1 MAEIQDNENFQ
12 MTSQQGQQTAPQ
24 LATQATTS
32 QPVRPPTKTVAT
44 LNPTTVMKD
53 FLKILM
59 STMIIMETTVPQATI
74 KQAAEVYA
82 RAYALEC
89 EREQKL
95 LIRILNAQLA
105 AQTVSYNITR
115 PEAQL
120 IMDQNM
126 RIQEATEQLVQDFQ
140 IYSRTVQSLSTEYPI
155 MIDGTRASSSQ
166 MFRQSYFDP
175 LGRKMILRSTEA
187 ISIDISSIPSVASLF
202 QQLQLKQDNKI
213 TDLNVTLTGSVL
225 YTRALLAARIGYQ
238 GYFSLEAKSLNS
250 IPTRTMYRVFKC
262 LMGTIAIESNY
273 QLANHRRQRIQ
284 TSPVVQNS
292 YSMEPEIRREPIE
305 MFRLEVGLIDLVA
318 WTGFMTD
325 TYYFPGNA
333 AAQIPAFT
341 KEMFMTRY
349 DPRYT
354 IHIDSSRMNRYM
366 LDLIVMTQFI
376 DLASH
381 RYLKRRALSP
391 TGRESVCSS
400 KLFMD
405 DWSEPE
411 PNLAGTKTLLI
422 VDISGAQVTPNWL
435 AQRVDDYKQPLMQ
448 DRYLQYFI
456 DDDDISWYDAT
467 GLTRQRS
474 IDLYRRF
481 GLLYPTATALALEMM
496 STTMYGTCYMP
507 LGKNAATAAQTPLAP
522 TTMYRK
528 PPDTGVAPP
537 IQQRC
542 NLKSMFTMQ
551 APLVNTDASQATYA
565 GDLYDEVWSTIYT
578 PAIGLIDGT
587 LLPFSEDQITSG
599 CGGVPMPR
607 DGVYAFLW
615 DIIFP
620 MLSSS
625 AQILIPGLKIP
636 TIEEYISASYGKCFA
651 NISIYDYIEANT
663 YFPCLSAVFDRDIL
677 GLIGASVAPNSGR
690 VMVESIQK
698 LIPFKPFL
706 HDQISP
712 RSPIANIKEMFTK
725 LKLPDEMK
733 NLVLN
738 AIPLYG
744 LNTSTTFRYASFVA
758 KRRHLV
764 PELYMSIEFPT
775 PQTAFAQ
782 IAIQET
788 RPSLEHK
795 IDMRAFW
802 QYQNDPDQGFIQ
814 MNDGQG
820 EPRRYISLN
829 TAAIPELHKKLV
841 CMTGDL
847 LFCMAMPNL
856 PGDAPVIVALVF
868 NNTEGSPLDPDF
880 STAHRS
886 SLTYQD
892 TSFRARIYL
901 PNIRYNRTIR
911 FTEVVWPSAFTFSP
925 GTAIGQL
932 AQDTDQTQEDA
943 DMEAKG
949 DALLNLNF
957 RD

>member
-1 MAEIQDNENFQ
+1 MAEMQNNETVNITAGQ
-12 MTSQQGQQTAPQ
+12 NQQTAPQ
-24 LATQATTS
+24 LATEATAS
-32 QPVRPPTKTVAT
+32 LPVRQPTKT
-44 LNPTTVMKD
+44 LQLMNPTTVMKD

-59 STMIIMETTVPQATI
+59 STLIIMETTVPQAVT

-105 AQTVSYNITR
+105 SQTVNYNITR

-120 IMDQNM
+120 IMDHNL
-126 RIQEATEQLVQDFQ
+126 RIQEATEQLTQDFQ
-140 IYSRTVQSLSTEYPI
+140 IYSRTTQSLSTEYPI
-155 MIDGTRASSSQ
+155 MIEGERAASSQIFSQ
-166 MFRQSYFDP
+166 AYFDP
-175 LGRKMILRSTEA
+175 LGRKMILRSAEPIA
-187 ISIDISSIPSVASLF
+187 VDISTIPSIASLF

-213 TDLNVTLTGSVL
+213 TDLNVTLSGSVL

-262 LMGTIAIESNY
+262 LVGTIAIESSY

-284 TSPVVQNS
+284 TSPIAQNS
-292 YSMEPEIRREPIE
+292 YSMEPELRREPIE
-305 MFRLEVGLIDLVA
+305 QFRLEVGLIDLVA

-349 DPRYT
+349 DPRFT

-366 LDLIVMTQFI
+366 FDLIVMTQFI

-381 RYLKRRALSP
+381 RYIKRRALSP
-391 TGRESVCSS
+391 QGRESVCSS
-400 KLFMD
+400 KMFMD

-435 AQRVDDYKQPLMQ
+435 AQRVDDYKAPVMQ
-448 DRYLQYFI
+448 DRYPQYYI
-456 DDDDISWYDAT
+456 NDDDISWYDAT
-467 GLTRQRS
+467 GLTRQRAL
-474 IDLYRRF
+474 DLYKRF
-481 GLLYPTATALALEMM
+481 GLLYPTASALALEMM
-496 STTMYGTCYMP
+496 STTVFGTSYMP
-507 LGKNAATAAQTPLAP
+507 LSKNATAQAQTPIQAA
-522 TTMYRK
+522 TMYRK
-528 PPDTGVAPP
+528 PPDTGVADP

-542 NLKSMFTMQ
+542 NLKSVFTMDP
-551 APLVNTDASQATYA
+551 ALVNTEASQMTYA
-565 GDLYDEVWSTIYT
+565 GQGYDEVWSTLYS

-587 LLPFSEDQITSG
+587 LLPFSEDQITYG

-625 AQILIPGLKIP
+625 TQILIPGLKMP
-636 TIEEYISASYGKCFA
+636 TVEEYIGACYGKCFA
-651 NISIYDYIEANT
+651 NICIYDYIEANT
-663 YFPCLSAVFDRDIL
+663 YFPCVSAVFDRDII
-677 GLIGASVAPNSGR
+677 GLTGASVAPNSGR
-690 VMVESIQK
+690 IFAENIQK
-698 LIPFKPFL
+698 LLPFKPFL
-706 HDQISP
+706 HDQVAP
-712 RSPIANIKEMFTK
+712 RPALTNIKEMFIK
-725 LKLPDEMK
+725 LKMQDGIR
-733 NLVLN
+733 NLLFN
-738 AIPLYG
+738 NSPIYAIG
-744 LNTSTTFRYASFVA
+744 SSTTFRYVSFVA
-758 KRRHLV
+758 KRRHLI
-764 PELYMSIEFPT
+764 PELYMPYELPT
-775 PQTAFAQ
+775 PQ
-782 IAIQET
+782 IAYAPVTITET
-788 RPSLEHK
+788 RPALEHK

-814 MNDGQG
+814 MNDEHG

-829 TAAIPELHKKLV
+829 TAAMPDFHRRLV
-841 CMTGDL
+841 NMTGDL

-856 PGDAPVIVALVF
+856 PGAAPLIIAAVF
-868 NNTEGSPLDPDF
+868 NNTELSPMDINF
-880 STAHRS
+880 ATSQKS

-901 PNIRYNRTIR
+901 PNLRFNRTMIFR
-911 FTEVVWPSAFTFSP
+911 EVIWPQAFNFMP
-925 GTAIGQL
+925 GAVIGQL
-932 AQDTDQTQEDA
+932 AQDTDQMREDA
-943 DMEAKG
+943 DEETRG